1 MTAGERF
8 LLSMKKRLF
17 SFGSYCTV
25 WNVPLQYGERIRRLR
40 SRCTCFFFSYAGRLQ
55 ADRRAYRA

>member
-25 WNVPLQYGERIRRLR
+25 WNVPLQYGERIRRLGR
-40 SRCTCFFFSYAGRLQ
+40 RCTCFFFLYAGGL
-55 ADRRAYRA
+55 ADERRPQQL